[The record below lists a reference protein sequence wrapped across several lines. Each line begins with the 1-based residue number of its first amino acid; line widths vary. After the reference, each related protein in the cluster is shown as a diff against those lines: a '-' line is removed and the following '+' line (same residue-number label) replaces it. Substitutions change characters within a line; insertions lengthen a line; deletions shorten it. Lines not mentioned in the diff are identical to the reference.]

1 MPVSWWNV
9 SATEGFAEVLEY
21 HEAVDGGRGAEGG
34 DAVFLYLA
42 HDLLGGE
49 LLVVVDE
56 HGGPGE
62 PLAVE
67 LAPHGL
73 APSRVGHGEVDAV
86 GGQVV
91 PEDARGEV
99 AEGVEVVVGHHLGLS
114 AGAAGEVDE
123 HRVLVGVDVLGAD
136 EAGCLGP
143 LLPPVVESLGH
154 GLALLAE
161 GVDGHEHLHRGAVGH
176 GGEYLAG
183 DVLVVGADDGL
194 DAGPLVA
201 VYDVVLGEHVGG
213 GYGHGAQLVEGEH
226 AEPPLV
232 VPLEDEHHL
241 VAMAYAEAL
250 EVGGGAVGLVFQLRE
265 GGSHLLAP
273 LAGPEEGELVGV
285 LLCPRVHH
293 VVGEVEVLGYLEVQV
308 SLVVLLGG
316 EAGLR
321 EKSLYHGLGFVWWCV

>member
-1 MPVSWWNV
+1 M
-9 SATEGFAEVLEY
+9 
-21 HEAVDGGRGAEGG
+21 
-34 DAVFLYLA
+34 
-42 HDLLGGE
+42 
-49 LLVVVDE
+49 VVDE

-91 PEDARGEV
+91 PEDTRGEV
-99 AEGVEVVVGHHLGLS
+99 AQGIEVVVGHHLGLS

-123 HRVLVGVDVLGAD
+123 HRVLA
-136 EAGCLGP
+136 
-143 LLPPVVESLGH
+143 LGH

-265 GGSHLLAP
+265 GGSHFLAP